1 MEHSKNFDK
10 IKKYYEKG
18 LWSIERV
25 RAVVGKALGI
35 TAQEFEEITGQPY
48 EA

>member
-1 MEHSKNFDK
+1 MEHSKNFEK
-10 IKKYYEKG
+10 IKHYYDTG

-25 RAVVGKALGI
+25 KAVVGKRLGI
-35 TAQEFEEITGQPY
+35 TAEEFEEITGQPY